1 MLEEDGLA
9 FTKFEW
15 SILPKDPNDRLFGTL
30 VSSSVKLE
38 DCDVVLLGLPFD
50 GATLGRLGAADGPR
64 ALRTALRNMKVH
76 RFNGKPRP
84 GMYKQGGS
92 AKPASSSDPGA
103 SSVLFVPAPGDE
115 SSAGRPSDM
124 GSEIKTRIVDLG
136 DAVLP
141 VSDVVRAHA
150 EAEKAAR
157 CAKLLA
163 KMCRNDNARVISI
176 GGDHSLTFPCAHTYL
191 EEFREYLAVINLDAH
206 LDVRSVRTGEPFN
219 SGTSFGRLMDH
230 GLKTYVVV
238 GARDFQTSPHYI
250 KRMESAGGRIFTA
263 NQVFS
268 KGVEAVCREVLQS
281 LPKRCEAIYL
291 SVDMDV
297 ADASVAPGVSAPTP
311 GGLFAHQLLEMVSIL
326 SADPRLVSCDIM
338 ELAPRLEEPNS
349 DRTARLAA
357 GCLAHMLAN
366 FQTQ

>member
-1 MLEEDGLA
+1 VLEEDGLA

-30 VSSSVKLE
+30 VSGSVKLE

-50 GATLGRLGAADGPR
+50 GATLGRLGAAEGPK
-64 ALRTALRNMKVH
+64 ALRTALRNMKIH
-76 RFNGKPRP
+76 RFNGPRRL
-84 GMYKQGGS
+84 GKAAGT
-92 AKPASSSDPGA
+92 SDPDAKG
-103 SSVLFVPAPGDE
+103 VLFVPAPGDE
-115 SSAGRPSDM
+115 SSAGNRPMDL

-176 GGDHSLTFPCAHTYL
+176 GGDHSLTFPCAQTYL

-219 SGTSFGRLMDH
+219 SGTSFGRLLDH

-250 KRMESAGGRIFTA
+250 KRMDSAGGRVFTA

-268 KGVEAVCREVLQS
+268 KGVEAVCREVMQS

-311 GGLFAHQLLEMVSIL
+311 GGLFAHQLLEMVSIF
-326 SADPRLVSCDIM
+326 SSDPRVISCDIM

>member
-9 FTKFEW
+9 FSKFEW
-15 SILPKDPNDRLFGTL
+15 SIIPKDPNDRLFGTL
-30 VSSSVKLE
+30 VSGSVKLE

-50 GATLGRLGAADGPR
+50 GATLGRLGAAEGPK
-64 ALRTALRNMKVH
+64 ALRTALRNMKIH
-76 RFNGKPRP
+76 RFGSMPRINIRSP
-84 GMYKQGGS
+84 GYVPDSGAPESDEPNKRIS
-92 AKPASSSDPGA
+92 VSSIPI
-103 SSVLFVPAPGDE
+103 PPKPGDTATE
-115 SSAGRPSDM
+115 M
-124 GSEIKTRIVDLG
+124 KTRIVDLG

-163 KMCRNDNARVISI
+163 KMCRNDSARVISI

-191 EEFREYLAVINLDAH
+191 EEFREHLAVINLDAH
-206 LDVRSVRTGEPFN
+206 LDVRTVRTGEPFN
-219 SGTSFGRLMDH
+219 SGSSFGRLMDH

-238 GARDFQTSPHYI
+238 GARDFQNSPHYV
-250 KRMESAGGRIFTA
+250 KRVEGSGGRIVTA

-268 KGVEAVCREVLQS
+268 KGVDAVCRDVLES
-281 LPKRCEAIYL
+281 LPKKVEGIYL
-291 SVDMDV
+291 SIDMDV

-311 GGLFAHQLLEMVSIL
+311 GGLFAHQLLEMVTIL
-326 SADPRLVSCDIM
+326 SADPRVISADIM
-338 ELAPRLEEPNS
+338 ELAPRLEEPNN

-357 GCLAHMLAN
+357 MCLAHMLAN
-366 FQTQ
+366 FQTLT